1 MSRQMT
7 INATEGHRSFG
18 KLLKR
23 LYRSDEHIVVE
34 RDGFP
39 VAVFMS
45 YEEYERLIGE
55 RALAAFKRFSSGL
68 GQEAEQQGLTEEQ
81 LVEAV
86 RDAKRQVFEE
96 RYGRRTN

>member
-1 MSRQMT
+1 MGKQMT

-18 KLLKR
+18 KLLRR

-45 YEEYERLIGE
+45 YEEYEKLVGE
-55 RALAAFKRFSSGL
+55 RAVAAFKRFSTGL
-68 GQEAEQQGLTEEQ
+68 GQEVEQQGVTEEQ
-81 LVEAV
+81 VIESVKA
-86 RDAKRQVFEE
+86 AKRQVYQE